1 MVINGSKI
9 ATYKFMET
17 FNKEKS
23 TEIVKIHTDGTAEV
37 FLHEPEHIVTLAIL
51 ANDLNQQLT
60 EAKEQ
65 IKFLEQKV
73 SELVEA
79 ARPVR

>member
-1 MVINGSKI
+1 
-9 ATYKFMET
+9 MET
-17 FNKEKS
+17 FNREKS
-23 TEIVKIHTDGTAEV
+23 TEIVKIHADGSAEV
-37 FLHEPEHIVTLAIL
+37 YLHEPEHIITLAML
-51 ANDLNQQLT
+51 ANDLNVQLT

-73 SELVEA
+73 SELIQA

>member
-1 MVINGSKI
+1 
-9 ATYKFMET
+9 MET

-23 TEIVKIHTDGTAEV
+23 TEIVKIHIDGTAEV
-37 FLHEPEHIVTLAIL
+37 YLHEPEHIVTLAML
-51 ANDLNQQLT
+51 ANDLNIELT

-73 SELVEA
+73 SELIQAV
-79 ARPVR
+79 RPIQ